1 MIEHITTLKIPA
13 TIAKFFF
20 IFLGA
25 IWAVVEP
32 QIPFML
38 ICTLAVLMDCYTAW
52 QLGRR
57 VRKKYPDKADGKFK
71 SEHAGRVFVTLLKIY
86 SLIILAAFIQ
96 RYIFED
102 MPIRLTNIVS
112 GAICFWQI
120 WSMLENESSCNNSRW
135 AKVLQRIM
143 VDKTERHFDVDLHEF
158 KDGSLAR
165 KDIPEEDRP
174 KDAPPSRPHHGPDFE
189 DHHHHPHPE
198 PHFDEDDNGRY

>member
-1 MIEHITTLKIPA
+1 MIKHITTTQLLGA
-13 TIAKFFF
+13 VSKFIFV
-20 IFLGA
+20 FLGA

-38 ICTLAVLMDCYTAW
+38 ICTLAVLMDCFTAW

-57 VRKKYPDKADGKFK
+57 VRKKYPGKADGKFK
-71 SEHAGRVFVTLLKIY
+71 SEHAGKVFVTLLKIY
-86 SLIILAAFIQ
+86 ALIILAAFIQ

-102 MPIRLTNIVS
+102 LPIRLTNIVA

-120 WSMLENESSCNNSRW
+120 WSMLENESSCNTSRW

-165 KDIPEEDRP
+165 QDIPEEDRP
-174 KDAPPSRPHHGPDFE
+174 KDSPPSRPHHGPDFD

-198 PHFDEDDNGRY
+198 PNFDEDDNGRY

>member
-1 MIEHITTLKIPA
+1 MIHHLTTSQILSP
-13 TIAKFFF
+13 IAKFFF
-20 IFLGA
+20 VFLGA
-25 IWAVVEP
+25 VWAVVEP

-38 ICTLAVLMDCYTAW
+38 ICTLAVLMDCFTAW

-71 SEHAGRVFVTLLKIY
+71 SEHAGKIFVTLLKIY
-86 SLIILAAFIQ
+86 ALIVLAAFIQ

-102 MPIRLTNIVS
+102 LPIRLTNIVA

-120 WSMLENESSCNNSRW
+120 WSMLENESSCNTSRW

-165 KDIPEEDRP
+165 QDIPEEDRP
-174 KDAPPSRPHHGPDFE
+174 KDTPSARPSGPDFGGHH
-189 DHHHHPHPE
+189 HHHHPE
-198 PHFDEDDNGRY
+198 FNDETDEDNGRY